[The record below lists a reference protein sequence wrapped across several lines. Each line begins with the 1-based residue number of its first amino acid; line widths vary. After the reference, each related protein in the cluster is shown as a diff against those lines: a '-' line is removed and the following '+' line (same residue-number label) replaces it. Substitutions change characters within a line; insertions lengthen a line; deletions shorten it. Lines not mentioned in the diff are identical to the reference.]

1 MILYRL
7 LRSDEDPS
15 QDLHAKDPLSPTSVE
30 KHVTYGS
37 HGISSRYI
45 SCSKSLKAIEK
56 FASMSKTS
64 PKRLVIIDTRTRWSS
79 IHAIDLTDAH
89 ILEKYISPENSKGR
103 RYAEIYQEV
112 LIERYIPKENIIC
125 DRVLRQP
132 VSNPQRRKFPYHKRR

>member
-15 QDLHAKDPLSPTSVE
+15 QDLHAKDPWSPTSVE
-30 KHVTYGS
+30 QHVTRGS

-45 SCSKSLKAIEK
+45 SCSKSLEAIEK

-64 PKRLVIIDTRTRWSS
+64 PKRLVKIETRTGWSS
-79 IHAIDLTDAH
+79 IHPIDLTDAY

-125 DRVLRQP
+125 HWILPQP
-132 VSNPQRRKFPYHKRR
+132 VSLTQRRKFRYHIR

>member
-45 SCSKSLKAIEK
+45 SCSKSLEAIKK

-64 PKRLVIIDTRTRWSS
+64 PKRLVEIETRTGWSS
-79 IHAIDLTDAH
+79 IHPIDLTDAY

-103 RYAEIYQEV
+103 RYAKIYQEV

-125 DRVLRQP
+125 HWILPQP
-132 VSNPQRRKFPYHKRR
+132 VSLTQRRKFRYHIR

>member
-45 SCSKSLKAIEK
+45 SCSKYLKAIEK

-64 PKRLVIIDTRTRWSS
+64 PKRLVKIETRTGWSS
-79 IHAIDLTDAH
+79 IHPIDLTDAY
-89 ILEKYISPENSKGR
+89 ILEKYISPENSRGR

-112 LIERYIPKENIIC
+112 LIEGYIPKENIIC
-125 DRVLRQP
+125 QWILPQP
-132 VSNPQRRKFPYHKRR
+132 VSLTQRRKIRYHIR